1 LKNDKHLGWKIESA
15 DMEKVKFKSEEKK
28 LRQLA
33 RQLYNEEEYFEALKT
48 YQQIIDIC
56 PYDAESTYQ
65 LLDCYFD
72 LGLSPHTA
80 SKYNLDEQGN
90 LKKNEK
96 WVHINPRDMVGENE
110 AENLILKKTYELE
123 TSISTLHEN
132 LVNNPDDTKARL
144 TLAVCY
150 EYWMDFQE
158 AIEIYEELTLPDMN
172 IELRLSGT
180 KRLIQCYKGTGN
192 DSEVVKSIKLL
203 EEISDQ
209 EDSEVYYEK
218 AILANKLDDF
228 QESQNLVLRYEKST
242 YAGIVQSE
250 IGYKVL
256 LLKLNNLIGL
266 NNADKANKLIH
277 SFFDILLR
285 KSKIFHTDLE
295 AILQVGVVLE
305 SLKDFDY
312 IMQLL
317 NNNMIKNNPVLSLF
331 FHQYTCSAAKA
342 NGDHIGLYAALVKL
356 KQNIFDSLKG
366 KHVDISE
373 YWIYYKKTSQ
383 VDFNPTTSDQSINE
397 YVESNLSDL
406 KNTLKDSTDKRV
418 LQINNDLT
426 ELEAKIKAEHEEDEK
441 NMLVK
446 LTTAD
451 DKIDFECKV
460 MGYQFPE
467 ITDTYDSNWINLNVK
482 FKGDGKSIN
491 ETMGFL
497 EYWDL
502 DSIYKWFGALSKR
515 RLPFTVYLGFL
526 EPDISFRYIGY
537 DNDSVT
543 INIELRWHLDPN
555 FDSYDEIN
563 AESVFILQFKLDDDD
578 FNNIL
583 KAFGVARRK
592 YGSGIR
598 ISPLGNS

>member
-1 LKNDKHLGWKIESA
+1 
-15 DMEKVKFKSEEKK
+15 MVKVKLKSEEK
-28 LRQLA
+28 LRQFA

-96 WVHINPRDMVGENE
+96 WVHINPRDLVGENE
-110 AENLILKKTYELE
+110 SENLILKKAYELE

-158 AIEIYEELTLPDMN
+158 AIEIYEELTSPDMN

-180 KRLIQCYKGTGN
+180 KRLIQCYKDTGN
-192 DSEVVKSIKLL
+192 DSGVVKSIKLL

-209 EDSEVYYEK
+209 ENPEVYYEK
-218 AILANKLDDF
+218 AVLANKLDSF
-228 QESQNLVLRYEKST
+228 QESQNLVQRYEKSMFE
-242 YAGIVQSE
+242 GIDHYE

-256 LLKLNNLIGL
+256 LLKLKNLIGL
-266 NNADKANKLIH
+266 NNANKANKLIH
-277 SFFDILLR
+277 SFFDRLLR
-285 KSKIFHTDLE
+285 KNKIFHTDLG

-312 IMQLL
+312 IKQLL
-317 NNNMIKNNPVLSLF
+317 DNKVINNNPVLSLF
-331 FHQYTCSAAKA
+331 FHQYACSAAKA
-342 NGDHIGLYAALVKL
+342 NGDHIGFYAALVKL
-356 KQNIFDSLKG
+356 KRYIFDCLKG

-373 YWIYYKKTSQ
+373 YWIYYKNTSQ
-383 VDFNPTTSDQSINE
+383 ADFYPTTSDISINE
-397 YVESNLSDL
+397 YVESNIAEIINILNDS
-406 KNTLKDSTDKRV
+406 KDERV
-418 LQINNDLT
+418 LQINRDLA
-426 ELEAKIKAEHEEDEK
+426 ELEAKIKVEHEEEEK
-441 NMLVK
+441 NLVIN

-451 DKIDFECKV
+451 SKIDFECKV
-460 MGYQFPE
+460 MGYQFSE

-482 FKGDGKSIN
+482 FKGHGKSIN

-497 EYWDL
+497 EYRDL
-502 DSIYKWFGALSKR
+502 DSIYKWFEALSKR
-515 RLPFTVYLGFL
+515 QLPFTAYLGFL
-526 EPDISFRYIGY
+526 EPDIRFRYIGC
-537 DNDSVT
+537 DADSVT
-543 INIELRWHLDPN
+543 IYIELRWHLDPN
-555 FDSYDEIN
+555 YDSYEEIN
-563 AESVFILQFKLDDDD
+563 DESMFKLEFKLDADD

-583 KAFGVARRK
+583 TAFDIARRR

-598 ISPLGNS
+598 TSP